1 MRVETGQRTAMAAV
15 GKLILLYVVI
25 VLALLTA
32 FWIEGR
38 VLMETLP

>member
-1 MRVETGQRTAMAAV
+1 MVAV
-15 GKLILLYVVI
+15 GKLIRVSVGIVLLYVVI